1 MVLLHITDDKQD
13 CGTWHTLAQVKSAP
27 GTPAHA
33 LAYAGEALEKAG
45 LSVTYEIATPGERG
59 IHTGILECAE
69 RQGADLILI
78 GGKGRGFLQDMLIG
92 RVSKKILEESRVHVL
107 VTHFRDT
114 PGPEDEVPSS
124 PRHRESTLFSRIL
137 VPVDFSRPTYETI
150 DFVSEMG
157 GYDELILLHVIATV
171 DDRHDLQ
178 KKLKHSLQILSSLQ
192 RDLSSGSG
200 KISPLIRFGDPAEEI
215 CSMADEERATLILI
229 SRYGASDYTRNT
241 PIGSIAA
248 EVAKRAR
255 IPVLVRYPESPLDVE
270 VRVLTSD
277 ELSRA
282 EEVWSHY
289 RQQRPDPSADRIFGV
304 FVEGEMVSVAR
315 CRRYT
320 DGLEVDGIFTMDEF
334 RGRGYARKAVLLL
347 VSECGD
353 RPLYT
358 YSTREMID
366 FFRSYGF
373 LAIPERE
380 VPLTIRERY
389 SFAMGDPGGAN
400 LYPMKRGPEG
410 RE

>member
-1 MVLLHITDDKQD
+1 
-13 CGTWHTLAQVKSAP
+13 
-27 GTPAHA
+27 
-33 LAYAGEALEKAG
+33 
-45 LSVTYEIATPGERG
+45 
-59 IHTGILECAE
+59 
-69 RQGADLILI
+69 
-78 GGKGRGFLQDMLIG
+78 
-92 RVSKKILEESRVHVL
+92 
-107 VTHFRDT
+107 
-114 PGPEDEVPSS
+114 
-124 PRHRESTLFSRIL
+124 
-137 VPVDFSRPTYETI
+137 VDFSRPTYETI

-192 RDLSSGSG
+192 RDLSSVFG

-215 CSMADEERATLILI
+215 CRMADEERATLILI

-248 EVAKRAR
+248 EVARRAR